1 MPIIVAPINQVL
13 KVVKVLVD
21 DKTKHHLENLGIMQ
35 NSEVIVLSH
44 SNGDVIIK
52 VKETRLALNKDIALK
67 ILVAWKEKLWKS
79 I

>member
-13 KVVKVLVD
+13 KVVKVLAD

-44 SNGDVIIK
+44 SNGDVII
-52 VKETRLALNKDIALK
+52 
-67 ILVAWKEKLWKS
+67 
-79 I
+79 